1 MADTL
6 DHDVIDA
13 VRRFVDRDVIP
24 VASELEHADEYPH
37 ELVATMR
44 ELGLFGATI
53 PVEHGGLGLSFA
65 SYARLMAELSRGWM
79 SLAGVIN
86 SHLIMAYIITHHGTD
101 EQRKRFLPA
110 MAAGEKRGGL
120 ALTEPHAGSDVQS
133 IRTSAVRHGDNYV
146 LKGSKMFITNARHG
160 TMLAV
165 AAKTDPKA
173 KPAYA
178 GISMFAVEKNERGPT
193 VSRNIKKLGYKGV
206 DTCEVLFEEL
216 EVPAG
221 NLIGGREGQGF
232 KQVMSALEVGRIN
245 VAARA
250 VGVGQAAFENAIRYA
265 QQRTTFGKP
274 ICEHQAVQLLLAD
287 MGTRVEAAR
296 LMVQSAAEKKDAGE
310 RCDVEAGMAKLFA
323 SEACVKVTLDAM
335 RVLGGYGYTA
345 EFPVERF
352 YRDAPLMIIGEG
364 TSEIQALVIARGL
377 LNRNRI

>member
-37 ELVATMR
+37 ALVATMR

-178 GISMFAVEKNERGPT
+178 GISMFA
-193 VSRNIKKLGYKGV
+193 
-206 DTCEVLFEEL
+206 
-216 EVPAG
+216 
-221 NLIGGREGQGF
+221 
-232 KQVMSALEVGRIN
+232 
-245 VAARA
+245 
-250 VGVGQAAFENAIRYA
+250 
-265 QQRTTFGKP
+265 
-274 ICEHQAVQLLLAD
+274 
-287 MGTRVEAAR
+287 
-296 LMVQSAAEKKDAGE
+296 
-310 RCDVEAGMAKLFA
+310 
-323 SEACVKVTLDAM
+323 
-335 RVLGGYGYTA
+335 
-345 EFPVERF
+345 
-352 YRDAPLMIIGEG
+352 
-364 TSEIQALVIARGL
+364 
-377 LNRNRI
+377 